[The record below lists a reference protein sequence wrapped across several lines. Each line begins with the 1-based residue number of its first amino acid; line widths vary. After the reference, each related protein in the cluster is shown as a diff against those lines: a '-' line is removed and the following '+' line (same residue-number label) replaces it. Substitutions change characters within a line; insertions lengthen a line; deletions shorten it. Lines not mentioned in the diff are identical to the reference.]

1 VGGSSSAAVAAAA
14 AAAAAVSSSSDSMT
28 SNAAWSFGKTK
39 PKHHKH
45 FHEFNFKLN

>member
-1 VGGSSSAAVAAAA
+1 VGGSCSAAVAA

-28 SNAAWSFGKTK
+28 SNAAWSFGKIK